1 MKAFI
6 SYSHKD
12 EHFLERLKVHLAPM
26 KRDEIIEEW
35 SDVEIPAGSAL
46 NTSIS
51 EALETSQLFIALV
64 SPDYLASTY
73 CHDIEFKRAQ
83 EMQAEGLL
91 MIVPIIVEPCD
102 WKKSPFGNLKALPKD
117 GKEVSN
123 WTNENNAFLNIVDEL
138 RKLLSEG
145 QSLNDNKSLQS
156 IEQSIS
162 TRNYKVKTIFSEVD
176 KVNFKEKSFS
186 EIKKYFEKA
195 AAEINT
201 VDRIQCKTIRE
212 DSGTI
217 TYLISNRANGQD
229 KYITISTESTHNFS
243 NSDLYYIFEKDIPQN
258 RMQMDQNFEISDDDY
273 DQYWK
278 KVYNSYNRND
288 ETRYTANE
296 LAGEIWDN
304 FISQVGIS

>member
-1 MKAFI
+1 M
-6 SYSHKD
+6 
-12 EHFLERLKVHLAPM
+12 
-26 KRDEIIEEW
+26 
-35 SDVEIPAGSAL
+35 
-46 NTSIS
+46 
-51 EALETSQLFIALV
+51 
-64 SPDYLASTY
+64 
-73 CHDIEFKRAQ
+73 
-83 EMQAEGLL
+83 
-91 MIVPIIVEPCD
+91 
-102 WKKSPFGNLKALPKD
+102 
-117 GKEVSN
+117 
-123 WTNENNAFLNIVDEL
+123 
-138 RKLLSEG
+138 LSEG

-195 AAEINT
+195 VAEINT

-217 TYLISNRANGQD
+217 MYLISNRANGQD

-243 NSDLYYIFEKDIPQN
+243 NSDLYYIFEKDVPQN

-278 KVYNSYNRND
+278 KVYNSYNR
-288 ETRYTANE
+288 
-296 LAGEIWDN
+296 I
-304 FISQVGIS
+304 